1 MSDFVD
7 IFLPD
12 DEGDLERAEELE
24 VPEEVEGEK
33 ESAGSGKAI
42 SSTDIS
48 TDDLIRIYL
57 RDMGALPLL
66 SKEEEVEAAKKI
78 ESEKD
83 KQSGVVFA
91 IPFVIKKVISLQN
104 VFKNDEVLIEDI
116 ISYGNDISD
125 RDKESLKDHFIK
137 TVNHVKDLYAKRE
150 GIVRQYNRS
159 RVSAAKEKALKEELE
174 GNKRLISRSIS
185 ELRLDD
191 EVIEIFVEQ
200 FRDAILRASLLKK
213 TLNNIK
219 KVSAARPAGNDI
231 SNNAGNDPSGSPHEM
246 KAEMVDV
253 ESSLGLSTD
262 EAKKALRLLTY
273 YDKRV
278 LAAKRRLIEAN
289 LRLVV
294 SMAKKYVGR
303 GLSLPDL
310 VQEGNIGLMKAVEK
324 FEYRRGYK
332 FSTYAT
338 WWIKQAITRSLADCS
353 RTVRIPV
360 HVIGTLSMLAKAS
373 RELVQELGREPS
385 PEEVAV
391 KMDVPVQ
398 KIKDIMKIAKEPVS
412 LETPIGEGADTFL
425 LDLLED
431 KAALSPLD
439 FAIHHSLQAQIE
451 KIMKTLTSKESEII
465 QRRFG
470 LGGEHPET
478 LEEVA
483 QKFNVTRERIRQVE
497 ANVLRK
503 LRHPSR
509 TKWLKEFIDND

>member
-12 DEGDLERAEELE
+12 DEADLERSEEVE
-24 VPEEVEGEK
+24 VPEGAEDEK
-33 ESAGSGKAI
+33 EPAGADKPA

-83 KQSGVVFA
+83 KQRGVIFA
-91 IPFVIKKVISLQN
+91 IPFVIKKIIALQD
-104 VFKNDEVLIEDI
+104 VFKDKEVMIDDF
-116 ISYGNDISD
+116 ISCSNYISD
-125 RDKESLKDHFIK
+125 KDKESLKEHFLK
-137 TVNHVKDLYAKRE
+137 TVKKIKALYSKRE
-150 GIVRQYNRS
+150 GIVGQYNQKKT
-159 RVSAAKEKALKEELE
+159 SAVKEKALKEELE
-174 GNKRLISRSIS
+174 ENKRLIIQNIS

-191 EVIEIFVEQ
+191 EVTDIFIEQ
-200 FRDAILRASLLKK
+200 FRDSLSRAAALNK
-213 TLNNIK
+213 TLSNLEKN
-219 KVSAARPAGNDI
+219 SGSPSNGNGLL
-231 SNNAGNDPSGSPHEM
+231 NNAGNGQAGPKDI
-246 KAEMVDV
+246 KAEITNI
-253 ESSLGLSTD
+253 ESSLGLGYT

-273 YDKRV
+273 YERRV

-303 GLSLPDL
+303 GLSLSDL

-360 HVIGTLSMLAKAS
+360 HVVGTLSLLSKAS

-385 PEEVAV
+385 PEEIAK
-391 KMDVPVQ
+391 KMEVPPE

-431 KAALSPLD
+431 KTALSPLD
-439 FAIHHSLQAQIE
+439 FAIHHNLQEQIE
-451 KIMKTLTSKESEII
+451 KIMKTLTPKESEII

-470 LGGEHPET
+470 LGAEHPET

-509 TKWLKEFIDND
+509 TKWLKEFMDND